1 MDSNFRV
8 KIDVDITNL
17 NERLKAVEQ
26 VLGKFKKSTDDASAG
41 MAKMNNEAGRG
52 RLVAFAFGQVIRD
65 AGFFANDFGLGLLA
79 ISNNIPILIDQLVMM
94 SNVSKGLGV
103 ALSLAGSVITAALTV
118 VAYTM
123 MYTKKATEDFYN
135 ELSKGT
141 GEANKNALALNSLL
155 SIAKDETLSLR
166 QRQDAVNKINAE
178 YKEFNGNLTVTGASS
193 QKTSDLVDRL
203 TKSML
208 LNAQATAIA
217 NEYSRLSAEMFKM
230 QNTPLAEQAGLL
242 DKATVY
248 WRSFLDFI
256 NPFTGEN
263 NPIADFTKG
272 AQAGL
277 NKFGLKAFTSRTA
290 ELKNVM
296 GTLES
301 QLKGVYTQITALG
314 LSNDKT
320 KKSQTDLNKATEE
333 NLQLEANRFAIRL
346 MGIKISQDAKEAT
359 DAETSSTQDLNDEIA
374 RGLYAL
380 DPIYQQTI
388 EQTKE
393 LTESQ
398 KSANDSVRFLV
409 QSIGSDLV
417 NAFNSMLE
425 TGKMSFSGV
434 IKAIGSMIKK
444 LIAAVAAAALLSL
457 ILGSIFPGSTKVDF
471 KSIFGM
477 LSGLNTGGSTEFASG
492 GIVYG
497 PTNAL
502 IGEYAGARSN
512 PEVVAP
518 LDKLQSI
525 IGNAGGGQM
534 MPVIAETRVSG
545 NDLSILIKRADR
557 NRNGN
562 Y

>member
-1 MDSNFRV
+1 MDSNFSV
-8 KIDVDITNL
+8 KITADISDL
-17 NERLKAVEQ
+17 NNRLKAVEQ
-26 VLGKFKKSTDDASAG
+26 ALGTFKKSADDASTG
-41 MAKMNNEAGRG
+41 MARMNNEAGRG

-135 ELSKGT
+135 ELAKGT

-166 QRQDAVNKINAE
+166 QRQDAVNRINAE

-193 QKTSDLVDRL
+193 QKTADLVDRL

-230 QNTPLAEQAGLL
+230 QNTPLAEQADLL
-242 DKATVY
+242 DKAKVY

-277 NKFGLKAFTSRTA
+277 NKFGLESFVSRSKELKTTMGGLA
-290 ELKNVM
+290 TQLKNVF
-296 GTLES
+296 
-301 QLKGVYTQITALG
+301 TQITALG
-314 LSNDKT
+314 LSNEKG
-320 KKSQTDLNKATEE
+320 KKSQEGLNKVTKESLE
-333 NLQLEANRFAIRL
+333 LEANRFAVKL
-346 MGIKISQDAKEAT
+346 MGIKIAQDAKEAT
-359 DAETSSTQDLNDEIA
+359 DAEALAMQTLNSEMTA
-374 RGLYAL
+374 GLYIL
-380 DPIYQQTI
+380 DPLYQQSI
-388 EQTKE
+388 ENSKV
-393 LTESQ
+393 LTETQ
-398 KSANDSVRFLV
+398 NKQTESVIALSRAV
-409 QSIGSDLV
+409 GNELV
-417 NAFNSMLE
+417 NSFMTMME
-425 TGKMSFSGV
+425 TGSFSFAS
-434 IKAIGSMIKK
+434 IAQAIGKMIKR
-444 LIAAVAAAALLSL
+444 LIAAIAAAAILSA
-457 ILGSIFPGSTKVDF
+457 ILGSIFPSAK
-471 KSIFGM
+471 
-477 LSGLNTGGSTEFASG
+477 NTGFADIMKIITGINLVPNAKG
-492 GIVYG
+492 GIYSG
-497 PTNAL
+497 PTPAL
-502 IGEYAGARSN
+502 VGEYPGARSN
-512 PEVVAP
+512 PEVIAP
-518 LDKLQSI
+518 LDRLQSI
-525 IGNAGGGQM
+525 MGNMGGNNGQVGA
-534 MPVIAETRVSG
+534 VIAETKVSG
-545 NDLSILIKRADR
+545 NDLAILIKRADR